1 MGINV
6 FWVQIFH
13 TLLLEKFHDDE
24 DLDSSQYAVHGLVG
38 RARKNRVLFSSGA
51 ARAMFVTERTYAP
64 SNLSMNVV
72 MNVPPLISG
81 RSTRIPSMKD
91 LKTPYV
97 RQAVIEIRKGQA
109 PAPLARS
116 EFSARFRARFIDPAY
131 RAEDSSLERLEDIAW
146 QAYTEGRKAPFTQK
160 AGPGYADPEY
170 DLSVEWVATKQ
181 RLQAAQVHW
190 ADPQTPS
197 RVLLICGS
205 ARNDGTC
212 PGEISKS
219 FRLLE
224 IARETLALADIQ
236 TDVLDLSRI
245 TSEYGRNIHPCKG
258 CVSTAMPLC
267 HWPCSCYPNHGLN
280 QIHDWMAEIYERWT
294 AAHAVL
300 IVTPVYWYQ
309 SPSPLKLMID
319 RLVCADGGNPD
330 PTTTSGKNAAKAKAL
345 EMVGWN
351 YPKHL
356 AGRAYGLI
364 VHGDV
369 AGIEGSRRSLSD
381 WLDWMGFIDAGVQA
395 RLDRYIGYFEAY
407 ATSHETLDLDLAVQE
422 EARNVAR
429 AVSKAVLELRTGRL
443 QAVQPVLTSPR
454 PK

>member
-1 MGINV
+1 
-6 FWVQIFH
+6 
-13 TLLLEKFHDDE
+13 
-24 DLDSSQYAVHGLVG
+24 
-38 RARKNRVLFSSGA
+38 
-51 ARAMFVTERTYAP
+51 
-64 SNLSMNVV
+64 
-72 MNVPPLISG
+72 
-81 RSTRIPSMKD
+81 MKD
-91 LKTPYV
+91 LKTSPAGP
-97 RQAVIEIRKGQA
+97 AVIEIRKGQA
-109 PAPLARS
+109 PAPLTRS
-116 EFSARFRARFIDPAY
+116 EFGARFRAGFIDPAY

-160 AGPGYADPEY
+160 AGPGYDDPEY
-170 DLSVEWVATKQ
+170 DLSIEWIATKQ
-181 RLQAAQVHW
+181 RLEAAQVQW
-190 ADPQTPS
+190 ADPKTPS
-197 RVLLICGS
+197 QVLLICGS

-224 IARETLALADIQ
+224 IARETLALANIQ
-236 TDVLDLSRI
+236 TDVLDLSRL

-267 HWPCSCYPNHGLN
+267 HWPCSCYPNHGMN

-345 EMVGWN
+345 EMAGWD

-369 AGIEGSRRSLSD
+369 AGIEDSRRSLSD
-381 WLDWMGFIDAGVQA
+381 WLDWMGFIDAGAQA
-395 RLDRYIGYFEAY
+395 RLDRHIGYYEPY
-407 ATSHETLDLDLAVQE
+407 ATSHEALDLDVAVQE

-443 QAVQPVLTSPR
+443 QAVQSVLTPPR
-454 PK
+454 PN